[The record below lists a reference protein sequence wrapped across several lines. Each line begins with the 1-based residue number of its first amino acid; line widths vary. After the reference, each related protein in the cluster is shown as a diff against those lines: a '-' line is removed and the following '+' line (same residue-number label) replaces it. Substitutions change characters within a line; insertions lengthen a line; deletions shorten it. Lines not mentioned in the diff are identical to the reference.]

1 MSGRPGATGAFGA
14 APVVSSSM
22 NAAVEFSQGFM
33 NALVAGD
40 DRILGFTMIGSE
52 AGEVMA
58 AVQNAM
64 LARLP

>member
-1 MSGRPGATGAFGA
+1 
-14 APVVSSSM
+14 M

-33 NALVAGD
+33 NALFAGD

>member
-1 MSGRPGATGAFGA
+1 
-14 APVVSSSM
+14 M

-33 NALVAGD
+33 DALVAGD

-58 AVQNAM
+58 AVQAA
-64 LARLP
+64 LVPAGIAPRSGRPQRQYE

>member
-1 MSGRPGATGAFGA
+1 
-14 APVVSSSM
+14 M

-33 NALVAGD
+33 DALVAGD